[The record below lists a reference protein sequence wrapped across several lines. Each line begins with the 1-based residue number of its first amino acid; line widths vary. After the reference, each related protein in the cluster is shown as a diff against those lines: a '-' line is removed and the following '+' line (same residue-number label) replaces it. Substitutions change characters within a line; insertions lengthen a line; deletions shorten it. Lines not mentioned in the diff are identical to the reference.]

1 MTTARRTLIKGAAA
15 LGALSAASSSV
26 IAQPFL
32 FSPSSELLPKG
43 KKRRVVVLGGGWGGL
58 ATARHL
64 REDAPDLEVV
74 LLEKNPIFWSCPL
87 SNKWLVDVV
96 DTSFLVHSYTAAAE
110 RMGYTFV
117 PVSYTHLTLPTICS
131 V

>member
-32 FSPSSELLPKG
+32 FSPSTELLPKG

-64 REDAPDLEVV
+64 REDAP
-74 LLEKNPIFWSCPL
+74 S
-87 SNKWLVDVV
+87 KW
-96 DTSFLVHSYTAAAE
+96 
-110 RMGYTFV
+110 
-117 PVSYTHLTLPTICS
+117 CC
-131 V
+131 

>member
-15 LGALSAASSSV
+15 WGALSAASPSA

-32 FSPSSELLPKG
+32 FSPTTELMPKG
-43 KKRRVVVLGGGWGGL
+43 KKRRVVILGGGWGGL

-74 LLEKNPIFWSCPL
+74 LLEKNPLFWSCPL

-110 RMGYTFV
+110 RLG
-117 PVSYTHLTLPTICS
+117 
-131 V
+131 